1 MSMRTLHAAYKAVCV
16 IGGFLF
22 IWVLTVPAQQAE
34 RDSRL
39 ENLFSSDPAVHGAA
53 KTALLGHPD
62 PALLPVL
69 LQALQAATGTTRDD
83 LLEILAKY
91 DDTRKIPVLLAMEK
105 KSLDAGGGTLGIDD
119 QLSRLGAPAAE
130 ALLANCPND
139 DNNYP
144 YWAGGVIGQMHEIGA
159 RFLIQAVQS
168 DDKCQHSV
176 GDYGLSFMFGDA
188 DPNSISRADIHLA
201 IAASIDDDERIRQA
215 TRRWLSSLST
225 NEQYI
230 DFSGIVDQLISVYQS
245 GAPPETM
252 VKIAGMLSEPERPRV
267 TRFMRAAVHA
277 PNPEIQRIAN
287 QYLSQF
293 AQEDSPHA
301 GRVSTHPRTPQ
312 EKIDFIVRL
321 VNSPEEDVNPKLS
334 PFISDPDA
342 RVRAAAAGAL
352 GEANAPSGEVQDARE
367 IHPETALP
375 ALRKALQDSSPL
387 VRSAAA
393 KALGD
398 IRSNDDLAL
407 LVAAL
412 EDPDR
417 SVALS
422 AAKAIEQIPN
432 DSAVAALTRIYGD
445 EKNSPELRQQALS
458 TLETIGSPDSI
469 AIFLEDLRSGGN
481 QPSLPAAWALQRALQ
496 KRPDPTA
503 FEPIRKALEQAQP
516 PWPRE
521 VLVVVLGATRNP
533 LAFDVLVPL
542 LESQNPILR
551 PKAADSLGLLGDR
564 RAIPILSGLLKDP
577 DYQVR
582 ESAAFALTRFA
593 DFPASPELVA
603 ALHDTDT
610 TVQLHAS
617 RALLQSHDQK
627 AIDALIA
634 AMPNLNA
641 IYTLGESHDSR
652 AVPALI
658 KLLQNPANETTAR
671 AAAAASLGKLGDLRA
686 VEPVIASLT
695 EDNAAIA
702 QQASSALGALKDKRA
717 IAPLRQAYA
726 RWSAGQREN
735 ADSVRS
741 FFVQALLELGVT
753 DVVQGASGIPAH

>member
-22 IWVLTVPAQQAE
+22 ICVLTVPAQRAE

-39 ENLFSSDPAVHGAA
+39 ESLFSSDPVIHRAA
-53 KTALLGHPD
+53 KTALLEHPD
-62 PALLPVL
+62 PTMLPAL
-69 LQALQAATGTTRDD
+69 LQAVQGATGTTRDD

-91 DDTRKIPVLLAMEK
+91 NDSRKIPILLAMVK
-105 KSLDAGGGTLGIDD
+105 QSFDAGVGTLGIDD
-119 QLSRLGAPAAE
+119 QLSRLGTPAAE

-139 DNNYP
+139 DDNYP

-201 IAASIDDDERIRQA
+201 IAAAIDDDERIRQA
-215 TRRWLSSLST
+215 SRRWLSSLST

-245 GAPPETM
+245 GSPETM
-252 VKIAGMLSEPERPRV
+252 VKIAGMLSQPDRPRV

-287 QYLSQF
+287 RYLSQF

-301 GRVSTHPRTPQ
+301 GRVSSHPRTPQ
-312 EKIDFIVRL
+312 EKIDFIDRL
-321 VNSPEEDVNPKLS
+321 GNSPKEDVNPKLS

-342 RVRAAAAGAL
+342 RVRAAAAAAL
-352 GEANAPSGEVQDARE
+352 GEANAPSSDVQDVRE

-393 KALGD
+393 KAFGD

-412 EDPDR
+412 EDLDA

-432 DSAVAALTRIYGD
+432 DSAVAALMRIYGD
-445 EKNSPELRQQALS
+445 GKNSPELRQQALS

-469 AIFLEDLRSGGN
+469 AIFLGDLRSGGN
-481 QPSLPAAWALQRALQ
+481 QPSLSAAWALQRALQ

-542 LESQNPILR
+542 LESQDPILR
-551 PKAADSLGLLGDR
+551 QKAADALGLLGDR
-564 RAIPILSGLLKDP
+564 RAILTLSGLLKDP
-577 DYQVR
+577 DYRAR

-593 DFPASPELVA
+593 DFPVSPELVA

-617 RALLQSHDQK
+617 RALLQSHDPK

-634 AMPNLNA
+634 AMPNPNA

-652 AVPALI
+652 AIPALI
-658 KLLQNPANETTAR
+658 KLLQNPGNETSAR
-671 AAAAASLGKLGDLRA
+671 AAAAASLGKLGDPRA
-686 VEPVIASLT
+686 VELLIASLT

-702 QQASSALGALKDKRA
+702 QQASLALGALKDKRA

-735 ADSVRS
+735 ADSVRN

-753 DVVQGASGIPAH
+753 DVVQGATGIPAH

>member
-22 IWVLTVPAQQAE
+22 ICVLTVPAQRAE
-34 RDSRL
+34 RDRRL
-39 ENLFSSDPAVHGAA
+39 ESLFSSDPVIHGAA
-53 KTALLGHPD
+53 KAALLEHPD
-62 PALLPVL
+62 PTVLPAL
-69 LQALQAATGTTRDD
+69 LQAVQRATGTTRDD
-83 LLEILAKY
+83 LLEVLAKY
-91 DDTRKIPVLLAMEK
+91 DDSRKIPILLAMVK
-105 KSLDAGGGTLGIDD
+105 QSLDAGGGTLGIDD
-119 QLSRLGAPAAE
+119 QLSRLGGPAAE

-139 DNNYP
+139 DDNYP

-168 DDKCQHSV
+168 DDSCQHSV

-188 DPNSISRADIHLA
+188 DPNSISRADIRLA
-201 IAASIDDDERIRQA
+201 IAAAIDDDERIRQA

-230 DFSGIVDQLISVYQS
+230 DFSGIVNQLISVYQS
-245 GAPPETM
+245 GPAETM
-252 VKIAGMLSEPERPRV
+252 VKIAGMLSQPERPRV

-287 QYLSQF
+287 RYLSQF

-301 GRVSTHPRTPQ
+301 GRVSSHPRTPQ
-312 EKIDFIVRL
+312 EKIDFIGRL
-321 VNSPEEDVNPKLS
+321 ANSPEEDVNPKLS
-334 PFISDPDA
+334 PFIRHPDA
-342 RVRAAAAGAL
+342 RVRAAAAAAL
-352 GEANAPSGEVQDARE
+352 GEANAPSSDVHDARE

-375 ALRKALQDSSPL
+375 ALRKALRDSSPF

-412 EDPDR
+412 EDSDP

-432 DSAVAALTRIYGD
+432 DSAVAALTRIYAD

-458 TLETIGSPDSI
+458 TLETIGNPDSI

-481 QPSLPAAWALQRALQ
+481 QPSLSAAWALQRALQ
-496 KRPDPTA
+496 KRPDATA
-503 FEPIRKALEQAQP
+503 FEPIRKALERAQP

-521 VLVVVLGATRNP
+521 VLVVVLGATGNP

-551 PKAADSLGLLGDR
+551 PKAADALGLLGDR

-577 DYQVR
+577 DYKVR
-582 ESAAFALTRFA
+582 ESAAFALIRFA
-593 DFPASPELVA
+593 DFPASLELVA

-610 TVQLHAS
+610 TVRLHAS
-617 RALLQSHDQK
+617 RALLQSHDPK
-627 AIDALIA
+627 SIDALIA
-634 AMPNLNA
+634 AMPNGNA
-641 IYTLGESHDSR
+641 ICALGESHDSR

-658 KLLQNPANETTAR
+658 KLLQNPASETTAR

-686 VEPVIASLT
+686 VEPLIASLT

-717 IAPLRQAYA
+717 ISPLRQAYA
-726 RWSAGQREN
+726 RWGAGQREN
-735 ADSVRS
+735 ADSVRN
-741 FFVQALLELGVT
+741 FFVQALLELGVA
-753 DVVQGASGIPAH
+753 DVVQGATGIPAH

>member
-22 IWVLTVPAQQAE
+22 ICVLTVPAQRAE

-39 ENLFSSDPAVHGAA
+39 ESLFSSDPVIHGAA
-53 KTALLGHPD
+53 KTALLEHPD
-62 PALLPVL
+62 PTMLPAL
-69 LQALQAATGTTRDD
+69 LQAVQGATGTTRDD

-91 DDTRKIPVLLAMEK
+91 DDSRKIPILLAMVK
-105 KSLDAGGGTLGIDD
+105 QSFDAGGGTLGIDD

-139 DNNYP
+139 DDNYP

-168 DDKCQHSV
+168 DDKCQRSV

-201 IAASIDDDERIRQA
+201 IAAAIDDDERIRQA

-245 GAPPETM
+245 GPPETM
-252 VKIAGMLSEPERPRV
+252 VKIAGMLSQPERPRV

-301 GRVSTHPRTPQ
+301 GRVTSHPRTPQ
-312 EKIDFIVRL
+312 EKIDFIGRL

-334 PFISDPDA
+334 PFISDPDT

-352 GEANAPSGEVQDARE
+352 GEANAPSSDVHDARE
-367 IHPETALP
+367 IHPETAFP

-412 EDPDR
+412 EDPDT
-417 SVALS
+417 SVAVS

-445 EKNSPELRQQALS
+445 GKNSPELRQQALS
-458 TLETIGSPDSI
+458 TLENLGSPDSI

-481 QPSLPAAWALQRALQ
+481 QPSLSAAWALQRALQ

-542 LESQNPILR
+542 LESQDPILR
-551 PKAADSLGLLGDR
+551 QKAADALGLLGDR
-564 RAIPILSGLLKDP
+564 RAILTLKGLLKDP

-593 DFPASPELVA
+593 DFPVSPELVA

-617 RALLQSHDQK
+617 RALLQSHDPK
-627 AIDALIA
+627 AIDALVA
-634 AMPNLNA
+634 AMPNPNA

-652 AVPALI
+652 AIPALI
-658 KLLQNPANETTAR
+658 KLLQNPANETSAR
-671 AAAAASLGKLGDLRA
+671 AAAAASLGTLGDLRA
-686 VEPVIASLT
+686 VEPLIASLT

-702 QQASSALGALKDKRA
+702 QQASLALGALKDKRA

-735 ADSVRS
+735 ADSVRN

-753 DVVQGASGIPAH
+753 DVVQGATGIPAH